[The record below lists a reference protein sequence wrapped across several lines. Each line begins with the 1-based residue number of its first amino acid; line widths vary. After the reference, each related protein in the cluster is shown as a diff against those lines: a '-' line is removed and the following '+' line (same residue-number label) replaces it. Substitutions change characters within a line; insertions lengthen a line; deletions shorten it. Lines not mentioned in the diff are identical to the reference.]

1 MQAYWLN
8 SKNLSGSAYP
18 VFRHFNKTLVAW
30 AMRKYRRLKGH
41 KIRASRFLEQLSE
54 KKPYLFVHWQKGM
67 AGAFA

>member
-1 MQAYWLN
+1 MTED
-8 SKNLSGSAYP
+8 SIGRRCTP
-18 VFRHFNKTLVAW
+18 VFRRFNKMLVAW

-41 KIRASRFLEQLSE
+41 KTRASRFLEQLSE